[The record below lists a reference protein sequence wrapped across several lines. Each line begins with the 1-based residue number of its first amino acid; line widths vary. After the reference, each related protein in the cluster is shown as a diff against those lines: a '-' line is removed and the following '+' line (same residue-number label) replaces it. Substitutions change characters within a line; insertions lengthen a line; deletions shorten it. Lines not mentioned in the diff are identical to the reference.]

1 MLKKSS
7 GDIENIKKNT
17 KKKKNKPAQPFRDE
31 TITPYMKNIL
41 DGINGRLHIVEEKQ

>member
-7 GDIENIKKNT
+7 RDIENIKKNT
-17 KKKKNKPAQPFRDE
+17 KKKKPAQPFRDE

>member
-7 GDIENIKKNT
+7 GDIENIKKKT
-17 KKKKNKPAQPFRDE
+17 KKKPAQPFRDE